1 MKKEIILSVLG
12 SIFVIA
18 FLFISAYVFIQI
30 TELPSGI
37 SDIILISI
45 YMVLILVFSFIT
57 IKDLLFIFKN
67 RIVPVQYE
75 LPNDM
80 TSLEAGYL
88 YYNRVTNKQVVSL
101 ILYEV
106 SKGIFSIIHKDNK
119 IYLKKNYEFPIEEEL
134 IIKKAFLNTFN
145 ESDEIELK
153 NIKIDCPGTIELSKT
168 SYNSKKRNPL
178 FYMIAFLFFILPYSV
193 YKTRILLN
201 QNVDNKVFIISI
213 ILSITCVG
221 VLLLSNYFGK
231 YYNDYKNERY
241 KLVKGYREYLKNV
254 EKEKLELIFKED
266 DKQFYKILSYAY
278 ALGVS
283 NVWHDD
289 LDDLNL
295 IR

>member
-101 ILYEV
+101 ILYEA

-119 IYLKKNYEFPIEEEL
+119 VYLKKNYEFPIEEEL

-145 ESDEIELK
+145 ESDEVELK

-168 SYNSKKRNPL
+168 SYNRKKRNPL
-178 FYMIAFLFFILPYSV
+178 FYMIAFLFFIS
-193 YKTRILLN
+193 RQI
-201 QNVDNKVFIISI
+201 
-213 ILSITCVG
+213 
-221 VLLLSNYFGK
+221 
-231 YYNDYKNERY
+231 
-241 KLVKGYREYLKNV
+241 
-254 EKEKLELIFKED
+254 
-266 DKQFYKILSYAY
+266 
-278 ALGVS
+278 
-283 NVWHDD
+283 
-289 LDDLNL
+289 
-295 IR
+295 